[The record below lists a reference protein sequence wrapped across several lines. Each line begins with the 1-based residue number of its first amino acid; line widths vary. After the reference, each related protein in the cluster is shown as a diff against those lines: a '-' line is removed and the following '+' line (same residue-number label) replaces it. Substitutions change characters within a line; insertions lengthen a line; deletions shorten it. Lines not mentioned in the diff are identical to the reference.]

1 MQVYILLLEFSSV
14 PSAVSDAVQQ
24 KFPESSIGEI
34 RQAMRQK
41 CSNAVKYLKYKSVAA
56 TATSDVNKTFLGI
69 WIYTELKIL

>member
-1 MQVYILLLEFSSV
+1 MEFSSV

-24 KFPESSIGEI
+24 KFPQSSIGEI

-56 TATSDVNKTFLGI
+56 TTTA
-69 WIYTELKIL
+69 ELD